1 MGDLVFYSMLIVQVR
16 HEEVHDNMD
25 GRRTIDN

>member
-1 MGDLVFYSMLIVQVR
+1 MGDLIFCSMLIVQVR
-16 HEEVHDNMD
+16 HKVVHDNMD